1 MGRGLMLLLYE
12 LASETHESG
21 SHHKDTNYT
30 NFSVGYQLKQHKAL
44 FFTSLFVLRPWMIQN
59 ENSGFSPAKS

>member
-44 FFTSLFVLRPWMIQN
+44 FFTSLFVLRPWI
-59 ENSGFSPAKS
+59 